1 MLGIDIA
8 KESIY
13 SAKHNLKLN
22 KVDNITFEQG
32 AVKDVLREYYK
43 KGFNPDVVIFDPP
56 RSGLDNQ
63 TIDLLLNK
71 KVKKIIYISCNPSTL
86 AKNIKLL
93 SKGYTLEEVTPLDMF
108 PHTSHIESI
117 NILIAK

>member
-1 MLGIDIA
+1 MLGIDIS

-22 KVDNITFEQG
+22 KVDNITFEEG
-32 AVKDVLREYYK
+32 AVNDILRDYYK

-71 KVKKIIYISCNPSTL
+71 KVKK
-86 AKNIKLL
+86 K
-93 SKGYTLEEVTPLDMF
+93 
-108 PHTSHIESI
+108 
-117 NILIAK
+117 